1 MNKKSDT
8 KEYIL
13 RQASEHNVKF
23 IRLWFCDILGR
34 LKGFAINVEDLEDCI
49 EKGVI
54 FDGGAIEGLARQG
67 ESDTIATPDLNTWQI
82 LPWRSDEN
90 TVARLF
96 CNLNSLNNQEKV
108 IDSREVLQTK
118 LMQAN
123 KDDYK
128 FYVSPEV
135 EFYFL
140 DNEKNIV
147 DEDDA
152 GYFDQRSVVNRG
164 SNFRRECVLSLEEM
178 GIPVRSSHHEVSQ
191 NQHEIGLRH
200 TDALTM
206 ADSIIT
212 TRLVV
217 KQTALNHEGFATF
230 MPRPFGNLNGNGL
243 HLYLSLYQGD
253 ENIFSSQN
261 TRNNL
266 SKSGESF
273 MAGILEY
280 SAEMSILTNQW
291 INSYKRLLPNLEAP
305 VAGKDLSN
313 SMSDIVRI
321 PHIYKDDK
329 NNARI
334 EFRLPDSACN
344 PYLTFSA
351 ILHAGLMGI
360 KNDMK
365 IEKRWKSNIPSSL
378 YEAIKVSENSNFL
391 KDAIGNQAYN
401 SILEN
406 KEKEW
411 IEHHSVV
418 TDYERKYYMKFL

>member
-1 MNKKSDT
+1 M
-8 KEYIL
+8 
-13 RQASEHNVKF
+13 
-23 IRLWFCDILGR
+23 GR

-49 EKGVI
+49 DKGVI

-82 LPWRSDEN
+82 LPWRPDEN
-90 TVARLF
+90 SVARLF
-96 CNLNSLNNQEKV
+96 CNLNSFSNQEKV
-108 IDSREVLQTK
+108 IDSRNVLQK
-118 LMQAN
+118 NLMKAN
-123 KDDYK
+123 KNDYK
-128 FYVSPEV
+128 FYLSPEI
-135 EFYFL
+135 EFYYL
-140 DNEKNIV
+140 DSEKKIV

-178 GIPVRSSHHEVSQ
+178 GIPVRSSHHEVSM

-217 KQTALNHEGFATF
+217 KQTALNHQGFATF

-253 ENIFSSQN
+253 ENVFYSEN
-261 TRNNL
+261 TKNNL
-266 SKSGESF
+266 SNLGENF

-313 SMSDIVRI
+313 NISDIIRI
-321 PHIYKDDK
+321 PNILKGDN

-351 ILHAGLMGI
+351 ILHAGLEGI
-360 KNDMK
+360 KNDIK
-365 IEKRWKSNIPSSL
+365 IEKKWKSNIPSSL

-391 KDAIGNQAYN
+391 KDAIGNEAYN

>member
-8 KEYIL
+8 KEHIL

-49 EKGVI
+49 DKGVI

-96 CNLNSLNNQEKV
+96 CNLNTLNNQEKV

-178 GIPVRSSHHEVSQ
+178 GIPVRSSHHEVSM

-206 ADSIIT
+206 ADSIIS
-212 TRLVV
+212 TRLIV
-217 KQTALNHEGFATF
+217 KQTALNHQGFATF

-253 ENIFSSQN
+253 ENIFYSKS
-261 TRNNL
+261 TKNNL

-313 SMSDIVRI
+313 RMSDIVRI
-321 PHIYKDDK
+321 PHIYQEDK
-329 NNARI
+329 HNARI

-351 ILHAGLMGI
+351 ILHAGLLGI
-360 KNDMK
+360 KNNMK
-365 IEKRWKSNIPSSL
+365 IEKKWKSNIPSSL

-391 KDAIGNQAYN
+391 KDAIGNEAYN

>member
-1 MNKKSDT
+1 MNKNSDT
-8 KEYIL
+8 KEHIL

-49 EKGVI
+49 DKGVI

-140 DNEKNIV
+140 DSEKNIV

-178 GIPVRSSHHEVSQ
+178 GIPVRSSHHEVSM

-206 ADSIIT
+206 ADSIIS
-212 TRLVV
+212 TRLIV
-217 KQTALNHEGFATF
+217 KQTALNHQGFATF

-253 ENIFSSQN
+253 ENIFYSKN
-261 TRNNL
+261 TKNNL

-321 PHIYKDDK
+321 PHIYREDK
-329 NNARI
+329 HNARI

-344 PYLTFSA
+344 PYLTFST
-351 ILHAGLMGI
+351 ILHAGLLGI
-360 KNDMK
+360 KNNMK
-365 IEKRWKSNIPSSL
+365 IENKWKSNIPTSL

-391 KDAIGNQAYN
+391 KDAIGNEAYN
-401 SILEN
+401 SILNN

>member
-1 MNKKSDT
+1 MNNNSDT

-13 RQASEHNVKF
+13 RQASEHDVKF

-49 EKGVI
+49 DKGVI

-82 LPWRSDEN
+82 LPWRPDEN
-90 TVARLF
+90 SVARLF
-96 CNLNSLNNQEKV
+96 CNLNSFSNQEKV
-108 IDSREVLQTK
+108 IDSRNVLQK
-118 LMQAN
+118 NLMKAN
-123 KDDYK
+123 KNDYK
-128 FYVSPEV
+128 FYLSPEI
-135 EFYFL
+135 EFYYL
-140 DNEKNIV
+140 DSEKKIV

-178 GIPVRSSHHEVSQ
+178 GIPVRSSHHEVSM

-217 KQTALNHEGFATF
+217 KQTALNNQGFATF

-253 ENIFSSQN
+253 ENVFYSEN
-261 TRNNL
+261 TKNNL
-266 SKSGESF
+266 SNLGENF

-313 SMSDIVRI
+313 NISDIIRI
-321 PHIYKDDK
+321 PNILKGDN

-351 ILHAGLMGI
+351 ILHAGLEGI
-360 KNDMK
+360 KNDIK
-365 IEKRWKSNIPSSL
+365 IEKKWKSNIPSSL

-391 KDAIGNQAYN
+391 KDAIGNEAYN

>member
-1 MNKKSDT
+1 MNKNSDT

-23 IRLWFCDILGR
+23 IRLWFCDVLGR

-49 EKGVI
+49 DKGVV

-82 LPWRSDEN
+82 LPWRPDEN
-90 TVARLF
+90 SVARLF
-96 CNLNSLNNQEKV
+96 CNLNSFSNKGKV
-108 IDSREVLQTK
+108 IDSREVLQKK
-118 LMQAN
+118 LLEAN
-123 KDDYK
+123 KNDYK
-128 FYVSPEV
+128 FYISPEI
-135 EFYFL
+135 EYYFL
-140 DNEKNIV
+140 DNNKNLV

-164 SNFRRECVLSLEEM
+164 SNLRRESVLSLEEM
-178 GIPVRSSHHEVSQ
+178 GIPVRSSHHEASM

-212 TRLVV
+212 ARLVV
-217 KQTALNHEGFATF
+217 KQTALNHDGFATF
-230 MPRPFGNLNGNGL
+230 MPRPFGNLNGSGL
-243 HLYLSLYQGD
+243 HLYLSLYQGE
-253 ENIFSSQN
+253 ENIFSSQSKQKD
-261 TRNNL
+261 L
-266 SKSGESF
+266 SKQGENF

-280 SAEMSILTNQW
+280 SSDMSILTNQW

-313 SMSDIVRI
+313 SISDIIRI
-321 PHIYKDDK
+321 PHIYKEDK
-329 NNARI
+329 DNARI

-351 ILHAGLMGI
+351 ILHAGLLGI
-360 KNDMK
+360 ENDLK
-365 IEKRWKSNIPSSL
+365 IDKKWKSNIPTSL

-391 KDAIGNQAYN
+391 KDAIGNEAYN

-418 TDYERKYYMKFL
+418 TDYERNYYMKFL

>member
-321 PHIYKDDK
+321 PHIYKEDK

-411 IEHHSVV
+411 VEHHSVV
-418 TDYERKYYMKFL
+418 TDYERNYYMRFL

>member
-8 KEYIL
+8 KEHIL

-49 EKGVI
+49 DKGVI

-96 CNLNSLNNQEKV
+96 CNLNTLNNQEKV

-140 DNEKNIV
+140 DSEKNIV

-178 GIPVRSSHHEVSQ
+178 GIPVRSSHHEVSM

-206 ADSIIT
+206 ADSIIS
-212 TRLVV
+212 TRLIV
-217 KQTALNHEGFATF
+217 KQTALNHQGFATF

-253 ENIFSSQN
+253 ENIFYSKS
-261 TRNNL
+261 TKNNL

-313 SMSDIVRI
+313 RMSDIVRI
-321 PHIYKDDK
+321 PHIYQEDK
-329 NNARI
+329 HNARI

-351 ILHAGLMGI
+351 ILHAGLLGI
-360 KNDMK
+360 KNNMK
-365 IEKRWKSNIPSSL
+365 IEKKWKSNIPSSL

-391 KDAIGNQAYN
+391 KDAIGNEAYN

>member
-253 ENIFSSQN
+253 KNIFSSQN

>member
-1 MNKKSDT
+1 MDKNSDT

-13 RQASEHNVKF
+13 RQASENNVKF

-49 EKGVI
+49 NKGVV

-82 LPWRSDEN
+82 LPWRPDEN
-90 TVARLF
+90 SVARLF
-96 CNLNSLNNQEKV
+96 CNLNSFNNKEKV
-108 IDSREVLQTK
+108 IDSREVLQKK
-118 LMQAN
+118 LLEAN
-123 KDDYK
+123 KKDYK
-128 FYVSPEV
+128 FYISPEI
-135 EFYFL
+135 EYYFL
-140 DNEKNIV
+140 DNEKKLV

-164 SNFRRECVLSLEEM
+164 SNLRRECVLSLEEM
-178 GIPVRSSHHEVSQ
+178 GIPVRSSHHEASM

-217 KQTALNHEGFATF
+217 KQTALNHNGFATF
-230 MPRPFGNLNGNGL
+230 MPRPFGNLNGSGL

-253 ENIFSSQN
+253 ENIFSSQKQDKS
-261 TRNNL
+261 L
-266 SKSGESF
+266 STKGENF

-291 INSYKRLLPNLEAP
+291 INSYKRLLPDLEAP

-313 SMSDIVRI
+313 SISDIIRI

-329 NNARI
+329 DNARI

-351 ILHAGLMGI
+351 ILHAGLLG
-360 KNDMK
+360 
-365 IEKRWKSNIPSSL
+365 IEKKLKIDKKWKSNIPTSL

-391 KDAIGNQAYN
+391 KDAIGNEAYN

-411 IEHHSVV
+411 VEHHSIV

>member
-1 MNKKSDT
+1 MSINSDT

-23 IRLWFCDILGR
+23 IRLWFSDILGR
-34 LKGFAINVEDLEDCI
+34 LKGFAINVEDLEDCL
-49 EKGVI
+49 EKGVV

-67 ESDTIATPDLNTWQI
+67 ESDTNAIPDLNTWQI

-90 TVARLF
+90 SVARLF
-96 CNLNSLNNQEKV
+96 CNLESLNQKEKV
-108 IDSREVLQTK
+108 IDSRDILQSK
-118 LMQAN
+118 LMEAN
-123 KDDYK
+123 KKDYK

-135 EFYFL
+135 EYYFL

-164 SNFRRECVLSLEEM
+164 SNLRRECVLSLEEM
-178 GIPVRSSHHEVSQ
+178 GIPVRSSHHEVSM
-191 NQHEIGLRH
+191 NQHEIALRH

-217 KQTALNHEGFATF
+217 KQTALNHGGFATF
-230 MPRPFGNLNGNGL
+230 MPRPFGHLNGSGL

-253 ENIFSSQN
+253 ENAFSSQN
-261 TRNNL
+261 RKDDL
-266 SKSGESF
+266 SKTGQNF

-291 INSYKRLLPNLEAP
+291 INSYKRLLPDLEAP
-305 VAGKDLSN
+305 VAGKGLNN
-313 SMSDIVRI
+313 STSDIVRI

-329 NNARI
+329 DNARI
-334 EFRLPDSACN
+334 EFRLPDSSCN
-344 PYLTFSA
+344 PYLTLAA
-351 ILHAGLMGI
+351 ILHAGLLGI
-360 KNDMK
+360 KNNLVIDK
-365 IEKRWKSNIPSSL
+365 KWQSNIPSSL
-378 YEAIKVSENSNFL
+378 YEAIKVAENSNFL

-411 IEHHSVV
+411 VEHHSVV
-418 TDYERKYYMKFL
+418 TDYERNYYMRFL